1 MILTPRLSFCLLFLA
16 AHSLVAAQKRPP
28 NVLLLTIDTLRADHL
43 SAYGYEFQTSPH
55 IDTLARDGVMFERAY
70 TTIPLTGPAHLSL
83 FTSRYPQE
91 HGARRNGVAMP
102 ADREFLVLPQLLRAN
117 GYHAGA
123 FISGWPLTGRLTHIH
138 RWFDDYDEEL
148 VRTYQMFNSSR
159 WAEDVT
165 PRALDWLKNNGKGGK
180 PFFLWVHYFDP
191 HSPYNFREHFSPA
204 RRNPKARPQ
213 PQVSPAIRQR
223 FRDYDS
229 EIAYMDH
236 YIGHLLKAIDE
247 MGLRESTLVVLTSD
261 HGESLGEHDYVGH
274 GRHLYENII
283 RIPLLVRWPGKV
295 VAGKMVKTPV
305 SLVDIAPSI
314 VDLTIREA
322 IDTQRVPLTFAGR
335 SLAPALT
342 GNGTLA
348 ERPIYYVTF
357 AGKKGFAPAW
367 LSWLWV
373 RENELPLR
381 FGRIDGATKSIW
393 SPGDEEILVFD
404 LRRDPW
410 ELKPRLHRPGDASFR
425 NRSSQ
430 LRTWFARTER
440 RAAEPQLSRQ
450 DMEVLKSLGY
460 VQ

>member
-1 MILTPRLSFCLLFLA
+1 MVPIQLSPCLLLLA
-16 AHSLVAAQKRPP
+16 ANSLAADRHLP
-28 NVLLLTIDTLRADHL
+28 NVLLVTIDTLRADHL
-43 SAYGYEFQTSPH
+43 SAYGYEYQTSPH
-55 IDTLARDGVMFERAY
+55 NDRLAREGVLFERAY
-70 TTIPLTGPAHLSL
+70 TTIPLTGPAHISL

-102 ADREFLVLPQLLRAN
+102 ADREFIVLPQLLRGN

-123 FISGWPLTGRLTHIH
+123 FISGWPLTGRLTHINE
-138 RWFDDYDEEL
+138 WFDYYDEEL
-148 VRTYQMFNSSR
+148 VRSYQLFNSSR

-165 PRALDWLKNNGKGGK
+165 PRALEWLKSNGKGDR

-191 HSPYNFREHFSPA
+191 HSPYNFREAFSPA
-204 RRNPKARPQ
+204 SRNPKAQPQ
-213 PQVSPAIRQR
+213 PQVDANIRQR

-229 EIAYMDH
+229 EIFYMDYH
-236 YIGHLLKAIDE
+236 VGQLLKAIDE
-247 MGLRESTLVVLTSD
+247 MGLKESTLVVLTSD

-283 RIPLLVRWPGKV
+283 RIPLVMRWPGTAA
-295 VAGKMVKTPV
+295 AGKVVKTPV
-305 SLVDIAPSI
+305 SLVDIAPTI
-314 VDLTIREA
+314 VDLTVREA
-322 IDTQRVPLTFAGR
+322 IETQKVPLTFAGR

-342 GNGTLA
+342 GKGTLT

-373 RENELPLR
+373 REDALPLR
-381 FGRIDGATKSIW
+381 FGRIDGAAKSIW
-393 SPGDEEILVFD
+393 SPGDEEVLVFD

-410 ELKPRLHRPGDASFR
+410 ELKPRLHRPGDGYFK
-425 NRSSQ
+425 NRTSQ
-430 LRTWFARTER
+430 LRAWFARTER
-440 RAAEPQLSRQ
+440 RAAEQQLSRQ